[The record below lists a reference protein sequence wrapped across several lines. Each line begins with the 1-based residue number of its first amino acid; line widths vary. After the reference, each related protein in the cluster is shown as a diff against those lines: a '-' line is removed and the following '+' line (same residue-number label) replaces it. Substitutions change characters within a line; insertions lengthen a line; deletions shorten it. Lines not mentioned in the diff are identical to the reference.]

1 MKRGNLARK
10 NTAIGLLLGMFLNIT
25 AFSDELIKTRNGNTV
40 RVTTAPNGTR
50 MIELGIPTDQESRLM
65 IWKDSV

>member
-25 AFSDELIKTRNGNTV
+25 AFSDELIKTRNGNT
-40 RVTTAPNGTR
+40 A
-50 MIELGIPTDQESRLM
+50 
-65 IWKDSV
+65 